1 MNTTRQKII
10 RSATKLFAKK
20 GLNGTSV
27 REISRKA
34 SVNLAA
40 INYHFQSKEQLYREI
55 VSHHFQRLV
64 ENIAQLDQQKIDDE
78 ESYIERFVEHNL
90 DLLFH
95 GDRELEC
102 IVARELGTFSNQGHY
117 LTQSFF
123 QPALTSLTKRIQK
136 GIAGK
141 RFRKVDP
148 RLAALSLISMCLFC
162 ANKQSLLATTL
173 GVDTLSDRFRARM
186 ATHVTEL
193 FLRGIRK

>member
-64 ENIAQLDQQKIDDE
+64 EHIAQLDQQKIDDE

-95 GDRELEC
+95 GDREMEC
-102 IVARELGTFSNQGHY
+102 IVARELGTSSNQGHY

-123 QPALTSLTKRIQK
+123 QTALSSLTKRIQK

-148 RLAALSLISMCLFC
+148 TLAALSLISMCLFC
-162 ANKQSLLATTL
+162 ANKQSLLADTL

>member
-1 MNTTRQKII
+1 MIKTRQRII
-10 RSATKLFAKK
+10 RAATKLFANK

-55 VSHHFQRLV
+55 VAHHFQRLG
-64 ENIAQLDQQKIDDE
+64 ENVAQLDQQKIDDE
-78 ESYIERFVEHNL
+78 ESYIKRFVEHNL

-95 GDRELEC
+95 GDREMEGL
-102 IVARELGTFSNQGHY
+102 VARELGTLSNRGHH
-117 LTQSFF
+117 LTQGFF
-123 QPALTSLTKRIQK
+123 KPALTSLTKRIQK

-141 RFRKVDP
+141 RFRRVNP
-148 RLAALSLISMCLFC
+148 TLAALSLIGMCLFC
-162 ANKQSLLATTL
+162 ANKQGLLAATL
-173 GVDTLSDRFRARM
+173 GVDTLSDQFRARM

>member
-1 MNTTRQKII
+1 MNKTRQKII

-27 REISRKA
+27 RDISRKA

-78 ESYIERFVEHNL
+78 ESYIERFVEQNL

-95 GDRELEC
+95 GDWELEC
-102 IVARELGTFSNQGHY
+102 IVARELGTFSNQGHN
-117 LTQSFF
+117 LTQNFF

-141 RFRKVDP
+141 RFRRVNP
-148 RLAALSLISMCLFC
+148 TLAALSLIGMCLFC
-162 ANKQSLLATTL
+162 ANKQGLLAATL
-173 GVDTLSDRFRARM
+173 GVDTLSDQFRARM

>member
-64 ENIAQLDQQKIDDE
+64 EHIAQLDQQKIDDE

-95 GDRELEC
+95 GDREMEC

-123 QPALTSLTKRIQK
+123 QTALSSLTKRIQK

-148 RLAALSLISMCLFC
+148 TLAALSLISMCLFC
-162 ANKQSLLATTL
+162 ANKQSLLADTL

>member
-64 ENIAQLDQQKIDDE
+64 ENITQLDQQKIDDE
-78 ESYIERFVEHNL
+78 ESYIERFVEQNL

-95 GDRELEC
+95 GDWELEC
-102 IVARELGTFSNQGHY
+102 IVARELGTFSNQGHN
-117 LTQSFF
+117 LTQNFF

-148 RLAALSLISMCLFC
+148 TLAALSLISMCLFC